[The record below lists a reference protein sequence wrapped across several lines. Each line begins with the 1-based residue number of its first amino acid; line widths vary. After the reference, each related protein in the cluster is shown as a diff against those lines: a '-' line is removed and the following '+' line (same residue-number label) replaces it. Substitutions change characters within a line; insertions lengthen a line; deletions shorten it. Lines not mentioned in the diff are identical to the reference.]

1 MYMNRIALAVKSALG
16 LVMLAP
22 PALVHAAAA
31 PDTALEEIVVTGYRK
46 SVEAS
51 LEAKREATGLVDV
64 ITADDIGKMPDK
76 NVADSLARVPG
87 ITTSSAGATEGG
99 FDENDRVSMRG
110 TNPSLTQTLING
122 HSVAAGDWFVL
133 DQTGTVGRSVSYTLL
148 PSEIVSKVVVEKSS
162 SASLVEG
169 GVAGSVDIITRKPLD
184 FSKPFTLEASAGAVY
199 ADLPSK
205 TDPQVSALGAFKNDA
220 GNFGVMLQLFSEKR
234 DLRRDGIEVLGY
246 DTIAKGSALALSN
259 PDLSGVQYPH
269 EMGSAFFTQTRERNG
284 GLVDVEFKPADN
296 DTLDLTAFSSR
307 LLASNYNRNY
317 LFWGTHFINAGGPTG
332 PSGLPAG
339 AGVCAPALAKLG
351 YQAPNPG
358 YKIVNNTLVSASF
371 APCPGTDY
379 GVYDQI
385 SRPDEE
391 ATANF
396 VNLDNTWNATDA
408 LTFSGQVGYSWGD
421 GKTPEQDVS
430 ETSPGIGTG
439 ASYQLNGIGSGPN
452 FNLGNQIN
460 TTPRPGGVPVA
471 FGWIFGD
478 QNIDVKDTETWAKI
492 DSDFKMNDDSW
503 TDLKFGARFEKHDR
517 TSANVIGQGPTS
529 AGQSPSAYPAG
540 GFSNYPSNYNTF
552 GASIPTGI
560 WYWSPAQLQAY
571 DSPTN
576 VNRDPVTRLDW
587 NSMFSVYEKDTAAY
601 VQADFKGSNWAG
613 NVGLRYVH
621 TDEDVVTYTAV
632 GATQPGAITTSAF
645 GPFIPT
651 YTKHS
656 YNDVL
661 PSANL
666 KIDVTPDLV
675 ARFAAA
681 ETMTRA
687 DYSALGGFTN
697 LTPPGAQ
704 AAPGQPQQPGGGTTG
719 NPDLKPVR
727 STNLDAGLEWYFA
740 KHSLLSATAFY
751 MDLRNYISY
760 GSVTKTYVTYST
772 VFPNGTPVPYD
783 LSAPI
788 NAKGRVEGAEFAY
801 QQAFTENFGFI
812 GNYTYADGKQTS
824 LVTPASV
831 GAPAGDSRLVGTSKN
846 TYNVQGYFENKLF
859 SARVAYT
866 YRSSFYSGL
875 DRSTAFTQYNIG
887 TLSASLGYTMNDHFS
902 ITLDGQNLNNPTLK
916 YYALNQDQP
925 RAFYKNGSQYYL
937 NFRFKL

>member
-1 MYMNRIALAVKSALG
+1 MNRTGDLYMNRIAFAVKSALG
-16 LVMLAP
+16 LAMLVP
-22 PALVHAAAA
+22 PSLVLAA
-31 PDTALEEIVVTGYRK
+31 PATDNSALEEIVVTGYRK

-51 LEAKREATGLVDV
+51 LEAKRDATNLVDV

-87 ITTSSAGATEGG
+87 VTTSAAGANEGG

-205 TDPQVSALGAFKNDA
+205 TDPQFSALGAFKNDA
-220 GNFGVMLQLFSEKR
+220 DNFGVMVQLFSEKR
-234 DLRRDGIEVLGY
+234 HLRRDGIEVLGY
-246 DTIAKGSALALSN
+246 DTIAPGSPIALSH

-269 EMGSAFFTQTRERNG
+269 EMGAALFTQTRERNG

-307 LLASNYNRNY
+307 MLASNYNRNY
-317 LFWGTHFINAGGPTG
+317 LFWGTHFINAGQG
-332 PSGLPAG
+332 
-339 AGVCAPALAKLG
+339 
-351 YQAPNPG
+351 QAPLPG
-358 YKIVNNTLVSASF
+358 YTIAGNTLTSANF
-371 APCPGTDY
+371 APVAGTDY

-408 LTFSGQVGYSWGD
+408 LTILGQVGYSWGD

-439 ASYQLNGIGSGPN
+439 AGYQLNGIGSGPS
-452 FNLGNQIN
+452 FNLGSQNN
-460 TTPRPGGVPVA
+460 TTPTQGGVPVA

-492 DSDFKMNDDSW
+492 DSDFKMHDDSW

-517 TSANVIGQGPTS
+517 TSANVIGQGPTA
-529 AGQSPSAYPAG
+529 AGQSTSAYPAG
-540 GFSNYPSNYNTF
+540 GFSNYPSNFNTF
-552 GASIPTGI
+552 GASIPTGV

-571 DSPTN
+571 DSPAN

-587 NSMFSVYEKDTAAY
+587 NSMFSVYEKDSAAY
-601 VQADFKGSNWAG
+601 VEADFKGSNWAG

-621 TDEDVVTYTAV
+621 TDEDVLTYTAV

-645 GPFIPT
+645 GPFIPL

-666 KIDVTPDLV
+666 KIDLTPELV

-687 DYSALGGFTN
+687 DYSALGGFTS
-697 LTPPGAQ
+697 LTPPGAV
-704 AAPGQPQQPGGGTTG
+704 GQIGGGSTG
-719 NPDLKPVR
+719 NPDLKPIR

-740 KHSLLSATAFY
+740 KRSLLSATAFY
-751 MDLRNYISY
+751 MDLRNYVSY
-760 GSVTKTYVTYST
+760 GSVTKSYVTYST
-772 VFPNGTPVPYD
+772 VFPNGTVVPYN
-783 LSAPI
+783 LTAPI
-788 NAKGRVEGAEFAY
+788 NAAGRVEGAEFAY

-824 LVTPASV
+824 LV
-831 GAPAGDSRLVGTSKN
+831 APGGDDRLVGTSKN
-846 TYNVQGYFENKLF
+846 TYNVQGYFENKSF

-902 ITLDGQNLNNPTLK
+902 ITLDAMNLNNPTLK
-916 YYALNQDQP
+916 YYALNEDQP

>member
-1 MYMNRIALAVKSALG
+1 MNRTGDMYMNRIALAVKSALG

-51 LEAKREATGLVDV
+51 LEAKREATDLVDV

-87 ITTSSAGATEGG
+87 VTTSAAGANEGG

-148 PSEIVSKVVVEKSS
+148 PSEIVSKVVVQKSS

-234 DLRRDGIEVLGY
+234 HLRRDGIEVLGY
-246 DTIAKGSALALSN
+246 DTIAGATPTTPASKIALSN
-259 PDLSGVQYPH
+259 PDLAGVQYPH
-269 EMGSAFFTQTRERNG
+269 EMGAAFFTQTRERNG
-284 GLVDVEFKPADN
+284 GLVDVEFKPVDN

-317 LFWGTHFINAGGPTG
+317 LFWGTHFINAGNG
-332 PSGLPAG
+332 
-339 AGVCAPALAKLG
+339 
-351 YQAPNPG
+351 QAPLPG
-358 YKIVNNTLVSASF
+358 YTIAGNTLTSATF
-371 APCPGTDY
+371 APVAGTDY

-385 SRPDEE
+385 SRPDEQ

-408 LTFSGQVGYSWGD
+408 LTVFGQVGYSWGD

-439 ASYQLNGIGSGPN
+439 AGYQLHGIGSGPS
-452 FNLGNQIN
+452 FNLGNQVN
-460 TTPRPGGVPVA
+460 TTPTPGGVPVA

-492 DSDFKMNDDSW
+492 DSDFKMHDDSW

-517 TSANVIGQGPTS
+517 TSANVIGQGPTA
-529 AGQSPSAYPAG
+529 AGQSPSAYPTG
-540 GFSNYPSNYNTF
+540 GFSNYPSNFNTF

-576 VNRDPVTRLDW
+576 VNRDPVKRLDW

-601 VQADFKGSNWAG
+601 VQADFKGDNWAG

-621 TDEDVVTYTAV
+621 TDENVVTYTSV

-645 GPFIPT
+645 GPFIAT

-666 KIDVTPDLV
+666 KIDLTPDLV

-687 DYSALGGFTN
+687 DYSALGGFTS
-697 LTPPGAQ
+697 LSPPGA
-704 AAPGQPQQPGGGTTG
+704 AGQTGGGSTG
-719 NPDLKPVR
+719 NPDLKPIR

-751 MDLRNYISY
+751 MDLRNYVSY
-760 GSVTKTYVTYST
+760 GSVNKSYVTYST
-772 VFPNGTPVPYD
+772 VFPNGTVVPYN
-783 LSAPI
+783 LTAPI

-824 LVTPASV
+824 NLTTVDPTTNLRTTAD
-831 GAPAGDSRLVGTSKN
+831 GRLVGTSKN
-846 TYNVQGYFENKLF
+846 TYNVQGYFENKFF

-902 ITLDGQNLNNPTLK
+902 ITLDAMNLNNPTLK

-925 RAFYKNGSQYYL
+925 RAFYKNGSQYYV

>member
-1 MYMNRIALAVKSALG
+1 MNRTGDMYMNRIALAVKSALG

-22 PALVHAAAA
+22 PALVYAAAA
-31 PDTALEEIVVTGYRK
+31 PDAALEEIVVTGYRK

-51 LEAKREATGLVDV
+51 LEAKRDATGLVDV
-64 ITADDIGKMPDK
+64 VTADDIGKMPDK

-87 ITTSSAGATEGG
+87 VTTSAAGANEGG

-162 SASLVEG
+162 SASLIEG

-220 GNFGVMLQLFSEKR
+220 GNFGVMVQLFSEKR
-234 DLRRDGIEVLGY
+234 HLRRDGIEVLGY
-246 DTIAKGSALALSN
+246 DTIAGTDPTTHLPTPIAKSN
-259 PDLSGVQYPH
+259 PDLIGVQYPH
-269 EMGSAFFTQTRERNG
+269 EMGAAFFTQTRERNG
-284 GLVDVEFKPADN
+284 GLLDVEFKPTDN

-307 LLASNYNRNY
+307 MLAGNYNRNY
-317 LFWGTHFINAGGPTG
+317 LFWGTHFIN
-332 PSGLPAG
+332 SGQG
-339 AGVCAPALAKLG
+339 
-351 YQAPNPG
+351 QAPLPG
-358 YKIVNNTLVSASF
+358 YTIAGNTLTSATF
-371 APCPGTDY
+371 APVAGTDY

-391 ATANF
+391 ATAHF

-408 LTFSGQVGYSWGD
+408 LTIFGQVGYSWGD

-439 ASYQLNGIGSGPN
+439 AGYQLHGIGSGPS
-452 FNLGNQIN
+452 FNLGTQNN
-460 TTPRPGGVPVA
+460 TTPTPGGVPVA

-492 DSDFKMNDDSW
+492 DSDFKMHDDSW
-503 TDLKFGARFEKHDR
+503 TDLKFGARFEKHNR
-517 TSANVIGQGPTS
+517 TSANVIGQGPTA
-529 AGQSPSAYPAG
+529 AGQSPSAYPTG
-540 GFSNYPSNYNTF
+540 GFANYPSNFNTF
-552 GASIPTGI
+552 GGSIPTGI

-571 DSPTN
+571 NSPAN
-576 VNRDPVTRLDW
+576 VNRDPVARLDW
-587 NSMFSVYEKDTAAY
+587 NSMFSVYEKDAAAY
-601 VQADFKGSNWAG
+601 VEADFKGSNWAG

-621 TDEDVVTYTAV
+621 TDENVVTYTAV

-645 GPFIPT
+645 GPFMPL

-687 DYSALGGFTN
+687 DYSALGGFTS
-697 LTPPGAQ
+697 LTPPGVQ
-704 AAPGQPQQPGGGTTG
+704 ALPGQVQQPGGGSTG
-719 NPDLKPVR
+719 NPDLKPIR

-740 KHSLLSATAFY
+740 KHSLLSVTAFY
-751 MDLRNYISY
+751 MDLRNYVGY
-760 GSVTKTYVTYST
+760 GSVTKSYVTYST
-772 VFPNGTPVPYD
+772 VFPNGTVVPYD

-824 LVTPASV
+824 LVPP
-831 GAPAGDSRLVGTSKN
+831 GGDDRLVGTSKN
-846 TYNVQGYFENKLF
+846 TYNVQGYFENKSF

-902 ITLDGQNLNNPTLK
+902 ITLDAMNLNNPTLK

>member
-1 MYMNRIALAVKSALG
+1 MNMNQTGEMYMNRIALAVKSALG
-16 LVMLAP
+16 LVMLVP
-22 PALVHAAAA
+22 PALTLAA
-31 PDTALEEIVVTGYRK
+31 PAPENSALEEIVVTGYRK

-51 LEAKREATGLVDV
+51 LEAKRSATDLVEV

-87 ITTSSAGATEGG
+87 VTTSAAGANEGG

-133 DQTGTVGRSVSYTLL
+133 DQTGSVGRSVSYTLL

-169 GVAGSVDIITRKPLD
+169 GVAGSVDIVTRKPLD
-184 FSKPFTLEASAGAVY
+184 FSQPLTLEASAGAVY

-220 GNFGVMLQLFSEKR
+220 GNFGVMVQLFSEKR
-234 DLRRDGIEVLGY
+234 HLRRDGIEVLGY
-246 DTIAKGSALALSN
+246 DTIAAATPTTTASKIALSN
-259 PDLSGVQYPH
+259 PDLAGVQYPH
-269 EMGSAFFTQTRERNG
+269 EMGAALFTQTRERNG
-284 GLVDVEFKPADN
+284 GLLDVEFKPVDN

-317 LFWGTHFINAGGPTG
+317 LFWGTHFVNAGQG
-332 PSGLPAG
+332 
-339 AGVCAPALAKLG
+339 
-351 YQAPNPG
+351 QAPLPG
-358 YKIVNNTLVSASF
+358 YTVAGNTLTSATF
-371 APCPGTDY
+371 APVAGTDY

-385 SRPDEE
+385 SRPDEA

-396 VNLDNTWNATDA
+396 VNLDNTWNASDA
-408 LTFSGQVGYSWGD
+408 LTLFGQVGYSWGD

-439 ASYQLNGIGSGPN
+439 AGYQLHGIGSGPS
-452 FNLGNQIN
+452 FNLGSQVNN
-460 TTPRPGGVPVA
+460 TPTPGGVPVA

-492 DSDFKMNDDSW
+492 DSDFKMHDESW
-503 TDLKFGARFEKHDR
+503 TDLRFGVRFEKHDR
-517 TSANVIGQGPTS
+517 TSANVIGQGPTA
-529 AGQSPSAYPAG
+529 AGRGTGAYPTG
-540 GFSNYPSNYNTF
+540 GFSNYPSNFNTF
-552 GASIPTGI
+552 GASIPTGV

-571 DSPTN
+571 NSPAN
-576 VNRDPVTRLDW
+576 VNRDPVSRLDW

-601 VQADFKGSNWAG
+601 GQADFKGSNWAG

-621 TDEDVVTYTAV
+621 TDEDVLTYTSV
-632 GATQPGAITTSAF
+632 GAAQPGAITTSAF
-645 GPFIPT
+645 GPFIPL

-666 KIDVTPDLV
+666 KIDLSPDLV

-687 DYSALGGFTN
+687 DYSALGGFTS
-697 LTPPGAQ
+697 LAPPGA
-704 AAPGQPQQPGGGTTG
+704 AGQTGGGSTG
-719 NPDLKPVR
+719 NPDLKPIR

-740 KHSLLSATAFY
+740 KQSLISATAFY
-751 MDLRNYISY
+751 MDLRNYVSY
-760 GSVTKTYVTYST
+760 GSVTKSYVTYST
-772 VFPNGTPVPYD
+772 VFPTGTVVPYN
-783 LSAPI
+783 LTAPI
-788 NAKGRVEGAEFAY
+788 NAKGRVEGLELAY

-824 LVTPASV
+824 LVPP
-831 GAPAGDSRLVGTSKN
+831 GGDDRLVGTSKN
-846 TYNVQGYFENKLF
+846 TYNVQGYFENKSF

-875 DRSTAFTQYNIG
+875 DRSSAFTQYNIG

-902 ITLDGQNLNNPTLK
+902 ITFDAMNLNNPTLK

>member
-1 MYMNRIALAVKSALG
+1 MNRIAFAVKSALG

-64 ITADDIGKMPDK
+64 VTADDIGKMPDK

-87 ITTSSAGATEGG
+87 VTTSAAGANEGG

-122 HSVAAGDWFVL
+122 HNIAAGDWFVL

-148 PSEIVSKVVVEKSS
+148 PSEIVSSVVVEKSS
-162 SASLVEG
+162 SASLIEG

-205 TDPQVSALGAFKNDA
+205 ADPQVSALGAFKNDA
-220 GNFGVMLQLFSEKR
+220 ANFGVMLQLFSEKR
-234 DLRRDGIEVLGY
+234 HLRRDGIEVLGY
-246 DTIAKGSALALSN
+246 DTIKPGSALALSN

-284 GLVDVEFKPADN
+284 GLVDVEFKPTDN

-307 LLASNYNRNY
+307 MLASNYNRNY
-317 LFWGTHFINAGGPTG
+317 LFWGTHFINVGGPTG

-339 AGVCAPALAKLG
+339 AGVCAPAAAKLG

-358 YKIVNNTLVSASF
+358 YKIVNNTLVAATF

-408 LTFSGQVGYSWGD
+408 LTFFGQVGYSWGD

-452 FNLGNQIN
+452 FNLGPQNN

-492 DSDFKMNDDSW
+492 DSDFKMHDDSW

-517 TSANVIGQGPTS
+517 TSANVIGQGPTA
-529 AGQSPSAYPAG
+529 AGQSPGAYPAG
-540 GFSNYPSNYNTF
+540 GFSNYPSNFNTF

-587 NSMFSVYEKDTAAY
+587 NSMFSVYEKDSAAY
-601 VQADFKGSNWAG
+601 VQADFKGDNWAG

-621 TDEDVVTYTAV
+621 TDEDVVTYTAA

-651 YTKHS
+651 YTRHS

-697 LTPPGAQ
+697 LTPPGA
-704 AAPGQPQQPGGGTTG
+704 AGQTGGGTTG
-719 NPDLKPVR
+719 NPDLKPIR

-740 KHSLLSATAFY
+740 KRSLLSATAFY
-751 MDLRNYISY
+751 MDLRNYVSY
-760 GSVTKTYVTYST
+760 GSVNKSYVTYST
-772 VFPNGTPVPYD
+772 VFPNGTVEPYN
-783 LSAPI
+783 LTAPI
-788 NAKGRVEGAEFAY
+788 NAKGRVDGVEFAY

-824 LVTPASV
+824 LVGTD
-831 GAPAGDSRLVGTSKN
+831 GNNRLVGTSKN
-846 TYNVQGYFENKLF
+846 TYNVQGYFENKSF

-866 YRSSFYSGL
+866 YRSAFYSGL
-875 DRSTAFTQYNIG
+875 DRSSAFTQDSIG

-902 ITLDGQNLNNPTLK
+902 VTLDAMNLNNPTLK

>member
-1 MYMNRIALAVKSALG
+1 MNRTGDLYMNRIALAVKSALG
-16 LVMLAP
+16 LAMLVP
-22 PALVHAAAA
+22 PALTLAA
-31 PDTALEEIVVTGYRK
+31 PATDTSPLDEIVVTGYRK

-51 LEAKREATGLVDV
+51 LEAKRDATDLVEV

-87 ITTSSAGATEGG
+87 VTTSAAGANEGG

-148 PSEIVSKVVVEKSS
+148 PSEIVSKVVVQKSS

-184 FSKPFTLEASAGAVY
+184 FSKPLTLEASAGAVY

-220 GNFGVMLQLFSEKR
+220 GNFGVMVQLFSEKR
-234 DLRRDGIEVLGY
+234 HLRRDGIEVLGY
-246 DTIAKGSALALSN
+246 DTIAGKDALGNPTAIAKSN
-259 PDLSGVQYPH
+259 PDLIGVQYPH
-269 EMGSAFFTQTRERNG
+269 EMGAAFFTQTRERNG
-284 GLVDVEFKPADN
+284 GLLDVEFKPADN

-307 LLASNYNRNY
+307 MLASNYNRNY
-317 LFWGTHFINAGGPTG
+317 LFWGTHFINAGQG
-332 PSGLPAG
+332 
-339 AGVCAPALAKLG
+339 
-351 YQAPNPG
+351 QAPLPG
-358 YKIVNNTLVSASF
+358 YTVAGNTLTSATF
-371 APCPGTDY
+371 APVAGTDY

-385 SRPDEE
+385 SRPDEQ

-408 LTFSGQVGYSWGD
+408 LTILGQVGYSWGD

-439 ASYQLNGIGSGPN
+439 ASYQLNGIGSGPS
-452 FNLGNQIN
+452 FNLGTQIN
-460 TTPRPGGVPVA
+460 NTPTPGGVPVA

-478 QNIDVKDTETWAKI
+478 QNIDVKDTEAWAKI
-492 DSDFKMNDDSW
+492 DSDFKMHDDSW

-517 TSANVIGQGPTS
+517 TSANVIGQGPSAIASGATTF
-529 AGQSPSAYPAG
+529 AGQYPTT
-540 GFSNYPSNYNTF
+540 FSNYPSNYNTF
-552 GASIPTGI
+552 GASIPTGV

-571 DSPTN
+571 NSPTN
-576 VNRDPVTRLDW
+576 VNRDPVSRLDW
-587 NSMFSVYEKDTAAY
+587 NSMFSVYEKDSAAY
-601 VQADFKGSNWAG
+601 VQADFKGGNWAG
-613 NVGLRYVH
+613 NLGLRYVH
-621 TDEDVVTYTAV
+621 TDEDVITYTAV
-632 GATQPGAITTSAF
+632 GANQPGAITTSAF

-651 YTKHS
+651 YTNHS

-666 KIDVTPDLV
+666 KIDLTPDLV

-687 DYSALGGFTN
+687 DYSALGGFTS
-697 LTPPGAQ
+697 LSPPGSQ
-704 AAPGQPQQPGGGTTG
+704 ALPGQIQQHGSGSTG
-719 NPDLKPVR
+719 NPDLKPIR

-740 KHSLLSATAFY
+740 KRSLLSATAFY

-760 GSVTKTYVTYST
+760 GNVTKSYVTYST
-772 VFPNGTPVPYD
+772 VFNGTPEPYD
-783 LSAPI
+783 LTAPI

-824 LVTPASV
+824 NLTTVDPVTKLQTTAD
-831 GAPAGDSRLVGTSKN
+831 GRLVGTSKN
-846 TYNVQGYFENKLF
+846 TYNVQGYFENKSF

-902 ITLDGQNLNNPTLK
+902 ITLDAMNLNNPTLK